1 MNKKNGFTL
10 TELLGIIIILGVVT
24 LIVFPLINKTIKD
37 SKLDAYN
44 AQVKTIIEAA
54 KTWAVNN
61 PNRLPEI
68 DSETEENVSV
78 LELIS
83 TGYIK
88 DANNNQIVNPMD
100 ETKTMDGCVVI
111 KYSKD
116 YNQYTYDYN
125 EECKNREEVTNLI
138 SFIGNENIKI
148 LIGKEY
154 KDEGVSIL
162 DDFKDS
168 PVNITTEIFYNGNI
182 VDKINTNSFKT
193 YQIKYYA
200 TSGIYEQTLI
210 RNVEIYDDIAPVIT
224 INGSSE
230 NQTITLEADSD
241 FKVPEPVITDNS
253 VFEGSPY
260 ITSYEVEN
268 DLNISQEGDYQ
279 IKYIAYDYKGN
290 SSELILNIK
299 VVKRY
304 YSITVNQTYGGTIE
318 IIDKAKEGD
327 EVTFTTSPITKW
339 MYDGAL
345 IKDSNGEIIDTIT
358 SSETKFT
365 MVKDNIT
372 IEPNWKRETIYFYD
386 YGTQLETGGFKQSYY
401 SNTYGSRYMK
411 FNSDNIEISC
421 PLYGD
426 ISYTSI
432 NPVDIT
438 GLKRM
443 RVYFNWRSDY
453 ASRYGFQNSA
463 FTFGISKATSA
474 NASSSFDAYVT
485 TENIPAVGMN
495 TITVDV
501 SKLEG
506 SYYLHLV
513 TREWNSGK
521 NVQLTIYQIYGE
533 G

>member
-200 TSGIYEQTLI
+200 TSGIYE
-210 RNVEIYDDIAPVIT
+210 
-224 INGSSE
+224 
-230 NQTITLEADSD
+230 
-241 FKVPEPVITDNS
+241 
-253 VFEGSPY
+253 
-260 ITSYEVEN
+260 
-268 DLNISQEGDYQ
+268 
-279 IKYIAYDYKGN
+279 
-290 SSELILNIK
+290 
-299 VVKRY
+299 
-304 YSITVNQTYGGTIE
+304 
-318 IIDKAKEGD
+318 
-327 EVTFTTSPITKW
+327 
-339 MYDGAL
+339 
-345 IKDSNGEIIDTIT
+345 
-358 SSETKFT
+358 
-365 MVKDNIT
+365 
-372 IEPNWKRETIYFYD
+372 
-386 YGTQLETGGFKQSYY
+386 
-401 SNTYGSRYMK
+401 
-411 FNSDNIEISC
+411 
-421 PLYGD
+421 
-426 ISYTSI
+426 
-432 NPVDIT
+432 
-438 GLKRM
+438 
-443 RVYFNWRSDY
+443 
-453 ASRYGFQNSA
+453 
-463 FTFGISKATSA
+463 
-474 NASSSFDAYVT
+474 
-485 TENIPAVGMN
+485 
-495 TITVDV
+495 
-501 SKLEG
+501 
-506 SYYLHLV
+506 
-513 TREWNSGK
+513 
-521 NVQLTIYQIYGE
+521 
-533 G
+533 